1 MYILE
6 NKENKI
12 NDSSIKL
19 KKPKNNKENESKK
32 IMKGRNNEDKGRN
45 QSNRKS
51 EEKMNS
57 D

>member
-1 MYILE
+1 M
-6 NKENKI
+6 ENKI

-32 IMKGRNNEDKGRN
+32 IMKGGNNEDKGRN

-57 D
+57 N